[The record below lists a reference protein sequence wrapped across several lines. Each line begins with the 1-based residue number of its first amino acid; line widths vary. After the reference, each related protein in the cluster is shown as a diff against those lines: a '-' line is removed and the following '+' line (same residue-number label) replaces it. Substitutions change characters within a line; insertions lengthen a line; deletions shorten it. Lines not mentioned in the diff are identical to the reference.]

1 MAALFWYINKWG
13 YVKLNSLWIKLSK
26 EAIIG
31 YVVLYV
37 GIVPPESWIELV
49 GIILEGK
56 VYNASK
62 VKAWFVSRFMIPLFP
77 IWVCNVSKAMAWL
90 V

>member
-1 MAALFWYINKWG
+1 MVDEMLFKVLVMAALFWYINKWG

-37 GIVPPESWIELV
+37 DIVPPESWIELV

-56 VYNASK
+56 VCNAFQS
-62 VKAWFVSRFMIPLFP
+62 
-77 IWVCNVSKAMAWL
+77 
-90 V
+90 